1 MFQKTDFYQ
10 TGFEPIK
17 PFAHSIFW
25 CHSILKCSLLLCLSL
40 KKNFTRIDKIR
51 NCSPKNKKFKWNC
64 DFWNVDDIWNECD
77 FECENEIL
85 NPASNHFEFSFSIT
99 FEEFEIRTLHLREN
113 PIRKFF
119 CVSFNFTLLLCKI
132 LVCSPPL
139 N

>member
-1 MFQKTDFYQ
+1 MFKKTDFYQ
-10 TGFEPIK
+10 TGFKPIK

-119 CVSFNFTLLLCKI
+119 CVFFQFYFITLQIFSLQPAFK
-132 LVCSPPL
+132 
-139 N
+139 